1 VVETQQY
8 NDIAPQEAH
17 VGARV
22 MFNRSPAATAPQI
35 VGARPRSSRTSIV
48 EFLRSGLRSLSARPR
63 RRREREELYEFL
75 ASDHR
80 IAADIG
86 YRHHQQE

>member
-1 VVETQQY
+1 
-8 NDIAPQEAH
+8 
-17 VGARV
+17 
-22 MFNRSPAATAPQI
+22 MFNRNPAATAPQI
-35 VGARPRSSRTSIV
+35 VGARPHAPRSSRTSIV
-48 EFLRSGLRSLSARPR
+48 EFLRSGLRRLSARRR

-86 YRHHQQE
+86 YRHHQRE

>member
-1 VVETQQY
+1 
-8 NDIAPQEAH
+8 
-17 VGARV
+17 
-22 MFNRSPAATAPQI
+22 MFNRNLAAAAPHIFGARLHAPRSPAM
-35 VGARPRSSRTSIV
+35 SIV
-48 EFLRSGLRSLSARPR
+48 EFLRSELRRLSAWRS

-86 YRHHQQE
+86 YRHHGK